1 MPNRP
6 DDEPLVVFESVDLP
20 PDPPE
25 PPRTKRP
32 PETRR
37 AEPEPERPPKPPAP
51 PRPKKKRPRPPAER
65 VRALPPRDLPPRT
78 LPPRAL
84 PPRVEDAPA
93 PAAPRKSP
101 RRKPKRK
108 RRPGSVG
115 ATVGLVLASAFT
127 LITLAMEGNT
137 LRLDLASGE
146 GISVTDVGRW
156 CLTAW
161 LLTKFWGGRNWARWV
176 LFALMLFGCGFAF
189 VVHAAIDRQMVGRWH
204 RLEPAD
210 RDLLIQSMKQLTVLT
225 WTCGVS
231 AAGLATPWIGTFLAR
246 RRGER

>member
-1 MPNRP
+1 MPTDP
-6 DDEPLVVFESVDLP
+6 ADDEPLVVFESVDLP
-20 PDPPE
+20 LDPP
-25 PPRTKRP
+25 PQ
-32 PETRR
+32 
-37 AEPEPERPPKPPAP
+37 
-51 PRPKKKRPRPPAER
+51 PKKKRPPEKKRVRPERDPSPPPAAPPRARKKRRTRPPAEPAR
-65 VRALPPRDLPPRT
+65 TPPPRSLPPRS
-78 LPPRAL
+78 L
-84 PPRVEDAPA
+84 PPRVGTAA
-93 PAAPRKSP
+93 TPAAPRKSP
-101 RRKPKRK
+101 RREPKRK

-115 ATVGLVLASAFT
+115 AAVGLVLASGFT
-127 LITLAMEGNT
+127 LAVLAMQANT
-137 LRLDLASGE
+137 LRLDLATEE

-176 LFALMLFGCGFAF
+176 LFVLMLFGCGFAF
-189 VVHAAIDRQMVGRWH
+189 TVHAAIDRQMVGRWH

-246 RRGER
+246 RRGEG